1 MNQNPITQPLVSV
14 VLPVYNAGK
23 FLLPAVKSI
32 LFQTY
37 KNWEL
42 LLIDDCSTDRAL
54 DDLIAQV
61 QDSRIKVFRNTNN
74 RGVTAR
80 LNQGIELA
88 QGTFLARMDQDD
100 INFPQRFEKQVELLL
115 QNPDLDVVAVGTM
128 LISPDGRGIGYFPLR
143 LTHDEITAHPW
154 QAFYFPH
161 PTWMGR
167 TDWFKAHR
175 YTTCLCEDQGLLLR
189 TYQKSKFA
197 TVPDILFAYR
207 LRDTFNFPVIA
218 RTRLSCLRQQLKL
231 FLHSHDFHFIFLSS
245 LIFILKLMRDFFI
258 YKILGKSPILLSS
271 RSGLSDQDML
281 IWNEVS
287 KLALK

>member
-1 MNQNPITQPLVSV
+1 MCIRDS
-14 VLPVYNAGK
+14 
-23 FLLPAVKSI
+23 
-32 LFQTY
+32 
-37 KNWEL
+37 
-42 LLIDDCSTDRAL
+42 CSTDRAIEEL
-54 DDLIAQV
+54 LLLVNDK
-61 QDSRIKVFRNTNN
+61 RIKILRNDAN
-74 RGVTAR
+74 RGITYS
-80 LNQGIELA
+80 LNVGIDA
-88 QGTFLARMDQDD
+88 AVGDFIARMDADD
-100 INFPQRFEKQVELLL
+100 INFPQRFQKQVELLL

-167 TDWFKAHR
+167 ADWFKAHR

-258 YKILGKSPILLSS
+258 YKIFGKSPILLSS